1 MNFTKLL
8 FISLLLLS
16 CGQKTE
22 QKEQDQT
29 LSENMEDLIEQEPEI
44 IDSFKGVAITNPQI
58 LIPNVYRDE
67 SGKDLS
73 QLDDSWKELYF
84 DESENKWLVDK
95 ASFKI
100 SRDFDECAGDSVTF
114 VLSARKAILFFKGIE
129 TPLNEIKTVMP
140 IVQTMAPE
148 RQFDFKFN
156 SEEYSLTAKGKV
168 KEYGG
173 PYFSSEEIAGFEDE
187 IYQDYLIDD
196 YSLSLNK
203 KGDRSQEIIGLKE
216 LAFICPQLLWIG
228 DLDMD
233 GKPDFIFDTA
243 EENRTYNV
251 ELHLSSQAEDDK
263 YIIKVAEVYSS
274 NDC

>member
-1 MNFTKLL
+1 MKLISLL

-29 LSENMEDLIEQEPEI
+29 VSENLDDAIDQQMEI
-44 IDSFKGVAITNPQI
+44 IDAGRGVVITNPEI
-58 LIPNVYRDE
+58 LSPNVYRDE
-67 SGKDLS
+67 SGTDLS
-73 QLDDSWKELYF
+73 QLDDSWNELYF
-84 DESENKWLVDK
+84 DESKNKWLVDK

-114 VLSARKAILFFKGIE
+114 VLSARKAILFFRGIE
-129 TPLNEIKTVMP
+129 TPLKEIKAVMP
-140 IVQTMAPE
+140 IVEPMLPE

-156 SEEYSLTAKGKV
+156 SEEYSLSAKGKV
-168 KEYGG
+168 KVYGN
-173 PYFSSEEIAGFEDE
+173 PYFSSQEIAGFEVED
-187 IYQDYLIDD
+187 YQDYLIDN

-203 KGDRSQEIIGLKE
+203 KGDRPQEIIRLPE

-228 DLDMD
+228 DLDQD

-243 EENRTYNV
+243 EETRTYNV
-251 ELHLSSQAEDDK
+251 ELHLSSKAEDDN
-263 YIIKVAEVYSS
+263 YIIKVAEVYNS